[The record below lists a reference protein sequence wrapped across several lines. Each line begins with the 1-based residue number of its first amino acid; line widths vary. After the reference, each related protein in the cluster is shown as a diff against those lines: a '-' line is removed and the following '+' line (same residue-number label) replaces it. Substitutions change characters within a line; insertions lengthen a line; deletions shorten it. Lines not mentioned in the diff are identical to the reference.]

1 MFLGSPSIITPDLLL
16 RMTIIHFHFHFQLL
30 HPFLL
35 SARPLQFILLLAAL
49 FNFCACNQ
57 PQPNCLNSTCG
68 NFKISYPFGR
78 AKSGC
83 GHPEFQID
91 CESSTPYL
99 TINKISYKVL
109 GYNQD
114 SMKIASGTVFTDCGL
129 PEAPVNLTASLF
141 NLADSSDQSI
151 TLGIGCPAIKNL
163 PVFYVPC
170 GNDNDTWVLP
180 SDPEVIKWIPCS
192 STVQFPVLQQLLSSL
207 TSQNFWNVLRG
218 GFEVEWNKNDEA
230 FKMCRNCTSSGGIC
244 GYNVSDS
251 SKPFL
256 CYLPQSPGSPQN
268 ARQPQSPDLVKN
280 ASQPQGPDSAQNTR
294 EPGDSHSQTG
304 TTSPNNGLSHQKP
317 RGKSYSGILTG
328 VCVGFA
334 LLMGSVAVL
343 VARMRKRDRRTKQ
356 RLESAD
362 YRKDKELGALC
373 MTESSLPFF
382 CYEEL
387 EEATGFF
394 DEKKELGDGAFGSVY
409 LGNLW
414 DGSLVA
420 VKRLY
425 HDNSRR
431 LEQFGNEVR
440 ILSSLKHPNLV
451 LLIGYCQD
459 RRELLL
465 VYEYVPNGTLADH
478 LHGENRGKGLSW
490 ETRLNIAVETAQAL
504 AYLHFCVNPPIFHR
518 DVKSNNILLDEN
530 FRAKVA
536 DFGLSR
542 LVPAEAS
549 HVSTA
554 PQGTPGYLDPDY
566 QQCYRLSDKSDVYSF
581 GVVLVELISAK
592 KAVDIT
598 REKRDIG
605 LANLAVSKIQCGAL
619 HELVDPNLEIDSN
632 PHVKAMVTGVA
643 ELAFRCLA
651 YEKDDRPNMMEVAA
665 QLQQL
670 KQVEHGGCPG
680 NQRSSTDFVH

>member
-1 MFLGSPSIITPDLLL
+1 MFLGSPSIIAPNLLH
-16 RMTIIHFHFHFQLL
+16 RMTTIHFQLL
-30 HPFLL
+30 PPFQL
-35 SARPLQFILLLAAL
+35 SVRPLQFLLLLAAL
-49 FNFCACNQ
+49 VNFCACNQ
-57 PQPNCLNSTCG
+57 QQPNCRNVSPCG
-68 NFKISYPFGR
+68 NVNISYPFGI

-83 GHPEFQID
+83 GHPEFQIY
-91 CESSTPYL
+91 CQSSTPYL
-99 TINKISYKVL
+99 TINNVSYRVL
-109 GYNQD
+109 NLDYNQN

-129 PEAPVNLTASLF
+129 PEAPVNLANSLF
-141 NLADSSDQSI
+141 NLAGSSEQSI
-151 TLGIGCPAIKNL
+151 TLGIGCTALEKFSVLHI
-163 PVFYVPC
+163 PC
-170 GNDNDTWVLP
+170 GIDNDTWVLP
-180 SDPEVIKWIPCS
+180 SDPEVIKWAPCN
-192 STVQFPVLQQLLSSL
+192 STVRFPVLQQISSYL
-207 TSQNFWNVLRG
+207 TLQKFWDVLRG
-218 GFEVEWNKNDEA
+218 GFEIEWNKADEA
-230 FKMCRNCTSSGGIC
+230 FKMCSNCTSSAGIC
-244 GYNVSDS
+244 GYNVSNS
-251 SKPFL
+251 REPFL

-268 ARQPQSPDLVKN
+268 ASQPQSPDSVKN
-280 ASQPQGPDSAQNTR
+280 ASQPQSPASAQNTR
-294 EPGDSHSQTG
+294 QPGDSHTQTD
-304 TTSPNNGLSHQKP
+304 TISPNNGLSHPKP

-334 LLMGSVAVL
+334 LLMTSVAVL
-343 VARMRKRDRRTKQ
+343 VARMRKRDRRIKQ
-356 RLESAD
+356 RLESAE
-362 YRKDKELGALC
+362 YCKDKELGALC
-373 MTESSLPFF
+373 MNDSSVPFF

-414 DGSLVA
+414 DGRLVA

-440 ILSSLKHPNLV
+440 ILSSLKHPNLI

-504 AYLHFCVNPPIFHR
+504 AYLHFCVKPPIFHR
-518 DVKSNNILLDEN
+518 DVKSTNILLDEN
-530 FRAKVA
+530 FTAKVA

-549 HVSTA
+549 HVSTG

-581 GVVLVELISAK
+581 GVVLVELISAQ

-619 HELVDPNLEIDSN
+619 HELVDPNLKIDSN
-632 PHVKAMVTGVA
+632 PRVKAMVTGVA

-665 QLQQL
+665 QLQLL
-670 KQVEHGGCPG
+670 KQVEHGCPG